1 MTIATFPTDILPA
14 SLDFRLVPHSGYHQ
28 STNRMVET
36 WRKPS
41 AYWTFSGSWSRV
53 RYLKARE
60 LRNFIDLLEGS
71 SGEFMMWDSTHTQLG
86 NWGPSIRVFGGD
98 QTGRTLTI
106 YGATPHSL
114 IAPAGDRFQLDGYLY
129 KLMVDAVADAQG
141 ECTLNISPQL
151 MQIPVN
157 DTPLITT
164 NPMCKMMLP
173 DDDQGPRFSK
183 RTIVVTDFSISGF
196 MSMRY

>member
-14 SLDFRLVPHSGYHQ
+14 SLDFRLVPHSGYQQ
-28 STNRMVET
+28 SANRMVET

-41 AYWTFSGSWSRV
+41 AYWTFDGSWSRV

-71 SGEFMMWDSTHTQLG
+71 VGEFMMWDSTHKQLG
-86 NWGPSIRVFGGD
+86 NWGVGVRVFGD
-98 QTGRTLTI
+98 NQTGRTLRI
-106 YGATPHSL
+106 QGATPNTL
-114 IAPAGDRFQLDGYLY
+114 IAPAGDRFQLDYYLY
-129 KLMVDAVADAQG
+129 KLMVDAVADSNGQ
-141 ECTLNISPQL
+141 CDLVISPQL
-151 MQIPVN
+151 MQIPAIN
-157 DTPLITT
+157 TPLITS

-173 DDDQGPRFSK
+173 DDNQGPRFSK
-183 RTIVVTDFSISGF
+183 RKLVVTDFSISGF